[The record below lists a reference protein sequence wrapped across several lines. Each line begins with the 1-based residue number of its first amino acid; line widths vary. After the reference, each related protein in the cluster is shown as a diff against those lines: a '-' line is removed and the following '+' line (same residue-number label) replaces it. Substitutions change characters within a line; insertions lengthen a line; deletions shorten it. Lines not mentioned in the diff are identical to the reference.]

1 MPLYQFKAT
10 ADSEPTMIFAAA
22 DNMLEAIHALTD
34 SDLGD
39 TDWESI
45 KSYLDGDKRPRVI
58 KSIELVPDEYHDA
71 IYIGDNDAEQ
81 TIQEFFE

>member
-10 ADSEPTMIFAAA
+10 ADSEATLIFAAA

-39 TDWESI
+39 TDWESV
-45 KSYLDGDKRPRVI
+45 KGYLDGDKRPRVI
-58 KSIELVPDEYHDA
+58 KTLELVPDEYHDA